1 MYGVQFSTNGTLI
14 ISHSYFSS
22 KCFIVVMNSSN
33 GNIFSARRYSNGGY
47 SNYNNLV
54 RSMLISSGGSPMAY
68 VLSNYNN
75 AGTITG

>member
-1 MYGVQFSTNGTLI
+1 
-14 ISHSYFSS
+14 
-22 KCFIVVMNSSN
+22 MNSSN

-68 VLSNYNN
+68 VLSNYNT